1 MEGKILSA
9 GLAKGVA
16 VVMGYELQRRIA
28 LPQPDEADSILRA
41 DVDAE
46 CGRMDDALDRSKDD
60 LNDRNALARDKPSIA
75 AAVELVSVHAA
86 MASEMA
92 SLVKE
97 RISSNLVGVE
107 EALDSVICQS
117 VSRLQKIDNDYLR
130 EREADVR
137 DVGGRM
143 MRHLIGVG
151 PTDESALP
159 PNSIVV
165 ARELVPSHAIG
176 LANSKVVGIVTQ
188 FGGKLGHTAIIARSL
203 GIPAVS
209 GVLNV
214 TQRITSGMTLLID
227 AEAGVVTADPTEDQ
241 LAKFAARMV
250 DFERGCE
257 DANERAD
264 NQRRSRTR
272 QSLGCTRSP
281 KSGDFGYINNDRD
294 FTLDGTEIPLYG
306 NVGLQTDLDQV
317 LRRGLAGVGLFRTE
331 FLYLQS
337 QERPDAESQRHL
349 YAEMAERL
357 GDRPLVIRTFDL
369 GGDKLPPF
377 LSLDQNLDPSSLNL
391 RGLRF
396 SLGEQHLLR
405 AQLTAIV
412 QVAQSSEVKILL
424 PMVIGGDDFSQA
436 IAVVEEVMKDCGALR
451 RPPIGAMIETPAAL
465 FCLDEILELA
475 DFIAIGTN
483 DLTQYLL
490 AADRELSSESDAF
503 TAMHPAVL
511 RAIKQ
516 IMVAAKRWDC
526 PVTVCGEE
534 AGEPEFAELL
544 IGLGVRALSVSPSQE
559 SRMRTAIAEM
569 DRMDATELVERAL
582 VCRSPRE
589 VREHLSAIRS
599 SFDAKENQSSP
610 HMLGVSP

>member
-1 MEGKILSA
+1 
-9 GLAKGVA
+9 
-16 VVMGYELQRRIA
+16 
-28 LPQPDEADSILRA
+28 
-41 DVDAE
+41 
-46 CGRMDDALDRSKDD
+46 
-60 LNDRNALARDKPSIA
+60 
-75 AAVELVSVHAA
+75 
-86 MASEMA
+86 
-92 SLVKE
+92 
-97 RISSNLVGVE
+97 
-107 EALDSVICQS
+107 
-117 VSRLQKIDNDYLR
+117 
-130 EREADVR
+130 
-137 DVGGRM
+137 
-143 MRHLIGVG
+143 
-151 PTDESALP
+151 
-159 PNSIVV
+159 
-165 ARELVPSHAIG
+165 
-176 LANSKVVGIVTQ
+176 
-188 FGGKLGHTAIIARSL
+188 
-203 GIPAVS
+203 
-209 GVLNV
+209 
-214 TQRITSGMTLLID
+214 MTLLID
-227 AEAGVVTADPTEDQ
+227 AEAGVVTADQTEDQ
-241 LAKFAARMV
+241 LAKFTARII
-250 DFERGCE
+250 DLKRGCE
-257 DANERAD
+257 DA
-264 NQRRSRTR
+264 
-272 QSLGCTRSP
+272 
-281 KSGDFGYINNDRD
+281 KSIESGPCRM
-294 FTLDGTEIPLYG
+294 LDGTEISFYG

-317 LRRGLAGVGLFRTE
+317 LHLGLAGVGLFRTE

-377 LSLDQNLDPSSLNL
+377 VSLDKNLAPSSLNL

-396 SLGEQHLLR
+396 SLGEEHLLR

-412 QVAQSSEVKILL
+412 QVAQSTEVRILF
-424 PMVIGGDDFSQA
+424 PMVIGSDDFSQA
-436 IAVVEEVMKDCGALR
+436 IAVVEDVMKDCGALR

-516 IMVAAKRWDC
+516 IMVAAEQWEC

-544 IGLGVRALSVSPSQE
+544 IGLGVRALSVSPSQA
-559 SRMRTAIAEM
+559 SRLRAAIAKM

-589 VREHLSAIRS
+589 VRELFSAKRS

-610 HMLGVSP
+610 HLLGVSP

>member
-1 MEGKILSA
+1 MERMEGTTLSA

-28 LPQPDEADSILRA
+28 LPQPDEAHFILRA

-46 CGRMDDALDRSKDD
+46 CGRMDDALDQSKDD
-60 LNDRNALARDKPSIA
+60 LNDLNAIARDKPSIA

-97 RISSNLVGVE
+97 HISSNLVGVE
-107 EALDSVICQS
+107 DALDSVICQS

-165 ARELVPSHAIG
+165 ARELVPSDAIG
-176 LANSKVVGIVTQ
+176 LANSGVVGIVTQ

-209 GVLNV
+209 GILNV

-241 LAKFAARMV
+241 IAKFAARMV
-250 DFERGCE
+250 DFECGCE
-257 DANERAD
+257 DA
-264 NQRRSRTR
+264 
-272 QSLGCTRSP
+272 
-281 KSGDFGYINNDRD
+281 KSIESGPCR
-294 FTLDGTEIPLYG
+294 TLDGTEISLYG

-377 LSLDQNLDPSSLNL
+377 LSLDKNLDPSSLNL

-412 QVAQSSEVKILL
+412 QVAQSTEVKILF

-436 IAVVEEVMKDCGALR
+436 IAVVEEVMRDCGALR

-516 IMVAAKRWDC
+516 IMVAAERWDC

-544 IGLGVRALSVSPSQE
+544 LGLGVRALSVSPSQA
-559 SRMRTAIAEM
+559 SRMRTAIAKM

-589 VREHLSAIRS
+589 VRELLSAIRS